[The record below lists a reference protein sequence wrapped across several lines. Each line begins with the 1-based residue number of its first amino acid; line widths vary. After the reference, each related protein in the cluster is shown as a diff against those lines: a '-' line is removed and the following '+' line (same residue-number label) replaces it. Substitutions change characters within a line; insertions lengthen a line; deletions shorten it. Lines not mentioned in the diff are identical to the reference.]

1 MEIEGMEIVGL
12 STDQEACLQAR
23 GVFFKEYCKNKGW
36 PIDANK
42 LTIDQILEIRKQDSW
57 KNPIIA
63 KVEGN

>member
-36 PIDANK
+36 PIDADK
-42 LTIDQILEIRKQDSW
+42 LNIDQILEIRTQDGW
-57 KNPIIA
+57 KNPAIEP
-63 KVEGN
+63 V